1 MFYFGDFIKKG
12 GGKMDEIIIV
22 KGLSKR
28 YGDFIALNNVNINLS
43 KGIYAFLGLNGAGK
57 TTFINLLTDNI
68 SRTDGEILYNGTE
81 IKNCLLYTSPSPR
94 DRQKSRMPSSA

>member
-28 YGDFIALNNVNINLS
+28 YGDFIALNNVNINLN
-43 KGIYAFLGLNGAGK
+43 KDKVYI
-57 TTFINLLTDNI
+57 
-68 SRTDGEILYNGTE
+68 
-81 IKNCLLYTSPSPR
+81 
-94 DRQKSRMPSSA
+94 MV